1 MTVCVKRTKVRH
13 VALQEGVHQE
23 SSPLGTEETHSRVVI
38 VESSDISRPIPL
50 TLEGVGLL
58 LIDIFR
64 VRETSV
70 VGVILEGELA
80 REGVVVSF
88 DRALPSFSTSTSRE
102 GLEKEV
108 DPAAVAL
115 KKPFHNPD
123 RPLYKV
129 PRTGTTD
136 ESAEA

>member
-1 MTVCVKRTKVRH
+1 MRH
-13 VALQEGVHQE
+13 AAFQEGIHRE
-23 SSPLGTEETHSRVVI
+23 GSPLATEETLSRVVI
-38 VESSDISRPIPL
+38 VGSSDISRSVSL

-64 VRETSV
+64 ARETSV
-70 VGVILEGELA
+70 VGVILEGELT
-80 REGVVVSF
+80 REGIVASF
-88 DRALPSFSTSTSRE
+88 DRTLPSSSTPTSRE
-102 GLEKEV
+102 GLEGEA
-108 DPAAVAL
+108 DPATVAL